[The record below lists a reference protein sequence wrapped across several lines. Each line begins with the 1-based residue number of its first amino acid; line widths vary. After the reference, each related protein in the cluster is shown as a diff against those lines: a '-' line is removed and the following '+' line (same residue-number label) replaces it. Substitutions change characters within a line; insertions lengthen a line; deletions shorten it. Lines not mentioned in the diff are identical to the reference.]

1 MSDTTSG
8 FRAVNRKAIRLFAA
22 RVPARLPRGRGDV
35 VLSRHGLRMIEVPVQ
50 MRVRET
56 GNSSIT
62 ALRSVYYMIKVLLAL
77 FIGLFRRYPTPSEE
91 P

>member
-1 MSDTTSG
+1 MGQKATSQ
-8 FRAVNRKAIRLFAA
+8 
-22 RVPARLPRGRGDV
+22 
-35 VLSRHGLRMIEVPVQ
+35 LSRHGLRLLEVPVQ

-77 FIGLFRRYPTPSEE
+77 FIGLFRRYPTPTEE

>member
-1 MSDTTSG
+1 VTDTTSG
-8 FRAVNRKAIRLFAA
+8 FRAVNGKAIRLFASEYPHDYPE
-22 RVPARLPRGRGDV
+22 VEST
-35 VLSRHGLRMIEVPVQ
+35 VLLVRHGLRMLEIPVQ

-62 ALRSVYYMIKVLLAL
+62 TLRSGYYMIKVLLAL
-77 FIGLFRRYPTPSEE
+77 FIGLFRRYPTPLEE